1 MRRFLLTTTIAILL
15 GVLPH
20 AVSGQDEPAD
30 IVLDTTRAGGGWDSP
45 RALDLIHRARLRRAQ
60 PLADTSLKNYR
71 AAAEGFVY
79 FFLDRRV
86 NDQRTLVRV
95 NQVALDLYWRQPDQ
109 ARQRIVGS
117 RDASPLP
124 NTQRYHL
131 DHLTMVQNGFGDIIR
146 MGDGDEVRDVPHP
159 AAPGSQAVYEFRVAD
174 SLELR
179 IPTMPEPI
187 RVYEVQVRPRTFNRS
202 ALVGSLFID
211 RTTADIVRMTF
222 TFTPASYVDRRL
234 DYINVSLDNGLW
246 EGRYW
251 LPNEQTVEIRR
262 QLPELDFAVGAVIRG
277 RMRII
282 DYELN
287 ADIPDSIFRARSV
300 VALPESEREAHAFQ
314 GELYSGIS
322 EEGLSQPESLSE
334 LRNEAARMLGRRLLS
349 GLPPLRLYMPGI
361 SSAIRY
367 NRADGLYLGT
377 GVTYSSGP
385 PWRFDAL
392 AGYGFASGR
401 PSALARATFSP
412 AEWQLSVTGYR
423 QDLRDTGLA
432 PALPGALNT
441 LSSAWNAHDYLDP
454 WFADGAGLSYSTPL
468 SPRYSI
474 QIRTTAERQR
484 SAFRAQQHAVIG
496 GDAFRDVRP
505 VDAGTDLSLAGELS
519 RPLPS
524 GETTAW
530 GGALSIAAAH
540 FDARDGSASVQYLK
554 PSLRLDFTASTLAHD
569 RDLRVRAAASLV
581 THDAPAQ
588 QMLFIG
594 GRGTLPGYRFRSFG
608 GSRAAVVDAQF
619 TQQLL
624 SPWVGIR
631 ATASAG
637 AAGGTLR
644 IAPAPGATFPTVESS
659 DGIRTSVGIGASL
672 FWNTLRIDRVRGL
685 NGGEWQWYLTF
696 TPSLDDIG

>member
-1 MRRFLLTTTIAILL
+1 MRRFLLTMMTLLSCAIPGGAIA
-15 GVLPH
+15 
-20 AVSGQDEPAD
+20 QDDPPD
-30 IVLDTTRAGGGWDSP
+30 IVVDTTRAGGGWDSP
-45 RALDLIHRARLRRAQ
+45 RALDLIERARVRRTR
-60 PLADTSLKNYR
+60 PLADTLLKNYR

-79 FFLDRRV
+79 FYLDRRA

-95 NQVALDLYWRQPDQ
+95 NQVALELYWRQPDQ

-131 DHLTMVQNGFGDIIR
+131 DHLTMVQNGFDDIIR

-159 AAPGSQAVYEFRVAD
+159 AAPGSRAIYEFRIAD

-187 RVYEVQVRPRTFNRS
+187 RVYELQVRPRAFGRS

-287 ADIPDSIFRARSV
+287 ADIPDSIFRARAV
-300 VALPESEREAHAFQ
+300 VALPEAEREAHTFQ
-314 GELYSGIS
+314 SELYAGVTD
-322 EEGLSQPESLSE
+322 EGLSQPESLAA
-334 LRNEAARMLGRRLLS
+334 LRSEAAQMLGRRLLS
-349 GLPPLRLYMPGI
+349 GLPPFRLYMPDI

-392 AGYGFASGR
+392 AGYGFASER
-401 PSALARATFSP
+401 PSALARASFSP
-412 AEWQLSVTGYR
+412 GKWRLSATGYK

-441 LSSAWNAHDYLDP
+441 LSSAWNARDYLDP
-454 WFADGAGLSYSTPL
+454 WYADGGSIAYDRPL
-468 SPRYSI
+468 APRYGL
-474 QIRTTAERQR
+474 QLRATAERQR
-484 SAFRAQQHAVIG
+484 SATRAQHHALIG
-496 GDAFRDVRP
+496 GDAFRDVPP
-505 VDAGTDLSLAGELS
+505 VDDATDISVSAELT
-519 RPLPS
+519 RAMPS
-524 GETTAW
+524 GESPAW
-530 GGALSIAAAH
+530 GGVLSLTAAR
-540 FDARDGSASVQYLK
+540 FDPRAGGASAKYLK
-554 PSLRLDFTASTLAHD
+554 PALRLDFSTSTLSHD
-569 RDLRVRAAASLV
+569 RDLRLRALAALA
-581 THDAPAQ
+581 TQGAPAQ

-594 GRGTLPGYRFRSFG
+594 GRGTLPGYHYRSFS
-608 GSRAAVVDAQF
+608 GSRAAVVDAQL
-619 TQQLL
+619 TQQILA
-624 SPWVGIR
+624 PWIAIR
-631 ATASAG
+631 ATA
-637 AAGGTLR
+637 AAGVTAGNVRL
-644 IAPAPGATFPTVESS
+644 APVPGGGIFPAAVPT
-659 DGIRTSVGIGASL
+659 DGIRTSAGMGASL

-685 NGGEWQWYLTF
+685 NGGEWQWYVTF